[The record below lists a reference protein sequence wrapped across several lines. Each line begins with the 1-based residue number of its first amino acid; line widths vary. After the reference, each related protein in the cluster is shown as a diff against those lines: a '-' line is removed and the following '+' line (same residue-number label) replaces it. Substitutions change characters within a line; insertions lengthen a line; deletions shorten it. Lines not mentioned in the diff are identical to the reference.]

1 MSEIPEIE
9 AIRGCRWFARPE
21 TIVTDEQRAECEEVV
36 DVEDATRLLRTALDR
51 QAREIEADVT
61 SIDTFEAAA
70 LAARRSGFPLSPA
83 GLTAA
88 LEAVAARFA
97 PKEADPR

>member
-51 QAREIEADVT
+51 QAREIEAHV
-61 SIDTFEAAA
+61 
-70 LAARRSGFPLSPA
+70 RSVADGV
-83 GLTAA
+83 LTDHPGPVG
-88 LEAVAARFA
+88 ETVAESLRVIADRVSRFA

>member
-51 QAREIEADVT
+51 QAREIVEWAEDFARGWSDGGRPSAGAD
-61 SIDTFEAAA
+61 A
-70 LAARRSGFPLSPA
+70 LAERL
-83 GLTAA
+83 
-88 LEAVAARFA
+88 AARFA